1 MYQQY
6 IADDRIQHILQQQKE
21 KGRDIKLILW
31 DKKDGGDTRDKPFLD
46 AFTWHIK
53 MQSDPYVHAKV
64 ILVDNEFLLIG
75 SMNMSDTSMNK
86 NREIGI
92 LLLNRYQIEKMM
104 NMFMKDWS
112 R

>member
-1 MYQQY
+1 
-6 IADDRIQHILQQQKE
+6 
-21 KGRDIKLILW
+21 
-31 DKKDGGDTRDKPFLD
+31 
-46 AFTWHIK
+46 